1 MKPDMR
7 GVSHLSNR
15 LVLSFT
21 GADRLRYLN
30 GQVTANLSSAALDT
44 TLPACVTTAKG
55 RLCGEV
61 MVTMKSDRILVDADG
76 ALAETLPPRMER
88 YIVADDVVME
98 DISSSVS
105 IIHAIGLDAAGLAEI
120 GATPIPANRF
130 GIAGHDFYIPS
141 SQFTEAWKQ
150 LSADALTLSPQVL
163 ETLRIEKGVPR
174 WGFELDETTLPPE
187 AGLDRTH
194 IDYQKGCYIGQEV
207 ISRIKSVGHVN
218 RQLTGFVSTDNTPL
232 APGSVIF
239 PADAP
244 EAILGNL
251 TSCTRNLALD
261 AHIALG
267 YLKRN
272 SPVTGLM
279 AAAKESPDAPVR
291 ITINPLPFL

>member
-1 MKPDMR
+1 MR
-7 GVSHLSNR
+7 GVSHLANR

-21 GADRLRYLN
+21 GEDRLRYLN
-30 GQVTANLSSAALDT
+30 GQLTANLASAASNT

-61 MVTMKSDRILVDADG
+61 MVTMKADCILVDSDG
-76 ALAETLPPRMER
+76 ALAETLPARMER

-98 DISSSVS
+98 DISGSVF
-105 IIHAIGLDAAGLAEI
+105 IVHAIGMDANELSVAPEI
-120 GATPIPANRF
+120 PPIPANRF
-130 GIAGHDFYIPS
+130 GIPGYDLLIPA
-141 SQFTEAWKQ
+141 SQFPEIWQRLTAN
-150 LSADALTLSPQVL
+150 SPTLSVQKL
-163 ETLRIEKGVPR
+163 ETLRIEKGIPR

-218 RQLTGFVSTDNTPL
+218 RQLTCFVSLDNTPL

-239 PADAP
+239 TADAP
-244 EAILGNL
+244 ETILGNL
-251 TSCTRNLALD
+251 TSSTRSLALD

-272 SPVTGLM
+272 SPDTGLM

-291 ITINPLPFL
+291 IKINPLPFL